1 MINIYHTERWNKMT
15 EKEKIAEATAILSIN
30 LLEQD
35 KRVLDFYSTSI
46 KFWQM
51 EYSSLLD
58 NEPFFKK
65 KHQEWE
71 KKVKETK
78 EHLDNLYAKFDACLE
93 ECKNFKKDFKN
104 I

>member
-1 MINIYHTERWNKMT
+1 MIDIYRIERWNNMT
-15 EKEKIAEATAILSIN
+15 ENEKIAEAIATLCAN

-35 KRVLDFYSTSI
+35 KRILNFYSTSI

-58 NEPFFKK
+58 NEPFSKK
-65 KHQEWE
+65 KHQDWE

-78 EHLDNLYAKFDACLE
+78 EHLDNLYEKFDACLE